1 MKLKDLKEQI
11 EKIEL
16 ENENADDMEVSLY
29 FNSQSVFNNIW
40 LETNEEKEIEIHCMC

>member
-1 MKLKDLKEQI
+1 MTLKDLKEQI

-16 ENENADDMEVSLY
+16 ENADDMEVSLY

-40 LETNEEKEIEIHCMC
+40 LETNDEKEIEIHWMC